1 MKFIND
7 NENIKKYCSLENSS
21 EFITI
26 DLEFIRRNTYFAIPC
41 LIQIGGEH
49 NAFCIDLKEE
59 DLDFSPL
66 YTLLKNPK
74 ILKVFHAARQDLEI
88 IYNLIGELPSSVF
101 DTQIAAQVLGFGES
115 VSYQKLVESFVGI
128 NLDKTARFTNW
139 CNRPLS
145 PEQIDYAL
153 SDVTHL
159 REVYIKINKALI
171 EKNRYEWL
179 KEELSSL
186 CDEEKYKI
194 NPKDAWQKLKI
205 KNKTPL
211 FLSIL
216 RELASLREE
225 KAVEL
230 DLPRGY
236 ILKDEAIYEI
246 ASSMPKSE
254 GDLTKLNNYNSG
266 LKKISKDILSAVQR
280 GMNTPK
286 EEMPQIEA
294 EIELGN
300 GEKTI
305 YELLKAVLN
314 VTASKAEV
322 TPNILATSQ
331 DLKILALN
339 NNADIPALNGWR
351 YEVFGKVALDIK
363 SGKAGITFNPQT
375 KVIEIFNIS

>member
-7 NENIKKYCSLENSS
+7 NENIKKYCSLESSS

-59 DLDFSPL
+59 GLDFSPL
-66 YTLLKNPK
+66 YALLKNPK

-88 IYNLIGELPSSVF
+88 IYNLISELPASIF

-153 SDVTHL
+153 SDVTYL

-216 RELASLREE
+216 RELASLREVR
-225 KAVEL
+225 AVGL
-230 DLPRGY
+230 NLPRGY

-246 ASSMPKSE
+246 ASSMPKSD

-266 LKKISKDILSAVQR
+266 LKKISKEILSAVQK
-280 GMNTPK
+280 GINTPK
-286 EEMPQIEA
+286 EEMPQIES
-294 EIELGN
+294 EIELSN

-331 DLKILALN
+331 DLKNLALN
-339 NNADIPALNGWR
+339 NNVDIPALNGWR
-351 YEVFGKVALDIK
+351 YEVFGKAALDIK

-375 KVIEIFNIS
+375 KSIEIFNIS